1 MKYYLLIGNSSY
13 IIEGIPRLGIPRVS
27 SNFKDARLFS
37 MDEAH
42 AFMNLLCVEPEIKL
56 YID

>member
-13 IIEGIPRLGIPRVS
+13 VTEGNPRLGIPRVS
-27 SNFKDARLFS
+27 SNFKDAKLFS

-42 AFMNLLCVEPEIKL
+42 SFISLLCIEPEIKL